1 MKPDKQQLLRD
12 LALDESRRD
21 ATLLAAAG
29 IFRSR
34 RHWRAARQTLLL
46 AVLAAAIALVV
57 VQDHRSVNLARVAPP
72 APQRAA
78 AAPIQEL
85 TDEQLL
91 SLFPNTPVGL
101 ATLPN
106 GKKLL
111 LFLRPADAAKYTIRL

>member
-1 MKPDKQQLLRD
+1 MKPEKAQLLHD

-29 IFRSR
+29 IFRRR

-46 AVLAAAIALVV
+46 PVLTAALALVV
-57 VQDHRSVNLARVAPP
+57 EQKHRSVTLARVAPT
-72 APQRAA
+72 AAQRAA
-78 AAPIQEL
+78 ATPIKEL